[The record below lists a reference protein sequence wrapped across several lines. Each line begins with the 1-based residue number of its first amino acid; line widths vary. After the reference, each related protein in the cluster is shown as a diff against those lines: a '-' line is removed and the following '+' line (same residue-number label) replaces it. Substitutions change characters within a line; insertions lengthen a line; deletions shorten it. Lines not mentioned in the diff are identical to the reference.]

1 MPPEDLKD
9 YVAVVTGAA
18 RGMGRAYVEGFLA
31 AGASV
36 VALDRSWAGV
46 EDFKASLEAGKTAVP
61 LEVDITSDA
70 QLDSAYR
77 RALETFGTVDV
88 LVNNAAMRQRDL
100 YPPTGR
106 VKILQTHVDDWKR
119 AYDVNVFGTLR
130 VIQRFIQPMLEKR
143 RGSIVNVSSSGSYIN
158 IRPGSGE
165 QPYMS
170 SKAALVNFSF
180 YLAEEVK
187 ESNVA
192 VNVVFPGHTR
202 TTGSEE
208 QEAARRAI
216 NWAGAVPI
224 EPEHIVPVV
233 LFLAEQ
239 DAQSGVTGRAISAVD
254 WNLEHGLGGADA
266 WRRTNTTAASR

>member
-1 MPPEDLKD
+1 MPHEDLKD
-9 YVAVVTGAA
+9 RVAVVTGAA
-18 RGMGRAYVEGFLA
+18 RGMGRAYVEGSTA
-31 AGASV
+31 AGARV

-46 EDFKASLEAGKTAVP
+46 EEFKASLEANKAALP

-70 QLDSAYR
+70 QLDSAYNS
-77 RALETFGTVDV
+77 ALKKFGAVAV
-88 LVNNAAMRQRDL
+88 LINNAAVRQRDL

-106 VKILQTHVDDWKR
+106 IKILQTQVDDWVR

-130 VIQRFIQPMLEKR
+130 VIQRFIQPMIEKR
-143 RGSIVNVSSSGSYIN
+143 RGSIINISSSGSYIN
-158 IRPGSGE
+158 VRPGSGE

-187 ESNVA
+187 EFNIA

-216 NWAGAVPI
+216 NWAGAAPI
-224 EPEHIVPVV
+224 EPEHVVPVA

-239 DAQSGVTGRAISAVD
+239 GAQSGVTGRAISAVE
-254 WNLEHGLGGADA
+254 WNLEHGLGGADT
-266 WRRTNTTAASR
+266 WRRSSAAAASR